1 MDIIF
6 KGRHTGDE
14 LVQGVQGI
22 VHLFK
27 ERYKVP
33 EFREIHLVVTLVDG
47 LGQDVELVD
56 NQSTNVYRTFEVY
69 RKETELRGQDSPAT
83 KPNLRLVVDN
93 TRKRD

>member
-14 LVQGVQGI
+14 LVKGVQGI

-27 ERYKVP
+27 DRYKVP
-33 EFREIHLVVTLVDG
+33 EFREIHLVVTLVDK

-56 NQSTNVYRTFEVY
+56 DRSSNVYQTFEVY
-69 RKETELRGQDSPAT
+69 RENSELKGQESPKE
-83 KPNLRLVVDN
+83 KPNIRLVIDN
-93 TRKRD
+93 TRKN